1 MPVIVCFGDSNTWGS
16 DPATRQ
22 RFAPDVRWTGVLRL
36 ELGDGYTVIE
46 EGLNGRT
53 TNLDD
58 VIEENRNGRA
68 YLPGCLESHRPFD
81 LITIMLGTNDLKV
94 RFNRTA
100 SDIAISAATLGM
112 LALKSGCGIDGR
124 APEVLLIAPPPVI
137 EVAGFDGM
145 LAGAAEKSRE
155 FAERYRFFAGR
166 YGLHFLDAGSVIQS
180 SPIDGV
186 HFEAGEHTTLGKAVA
201 ARIQEI
207 LKDCD

>member
-22 RFAPDVRWTGVLRL
+22 RFAPDVRWTGVLRR
-36 ELGDGYTVIE
+36 ELGEGYTIIE
-46 EGLNGRT
+46 EGQNGRT

-68 YLPGCLESHRPFD
+68 YLPACLESHRPFD

-100 SDIAISAATLGM
+100 SDIAISAATLGA
-112 LALKSGCGIDGR
+112 LALKSGCGIDGQ
-124 APEVLLIAPPPVI
+124 APEVLLIAPPPVL

-145 LAGAAEKSRE
+145 LAGSAAKSRE
-155 FAERYRFFAGR
+155 FAERYRFFAAR
-166 YGLHFLDAGSVIQS
+166 YGLHFLDAGSMIEP

-186 HFEAGEHTTLGKAVA
+186 HFEAGAHAKLGKAVA
-201 ARIQEI
+201 ERIQQI
-207 LKDCD
+207 L